1 MRHRPSRQRNVF
13 AAMGVCSSQPDDG
26 AALDADLA
34 RIEELERARAV
45 GVTPQDGTRLS
56 KTERAEVHRREAM
69 APFPITCLDV
79 DTGEAHHISV
89 RGWEPVGA
97 SVLRELGVHSVATL
111 SLGGQPV
118 TPLTTRWEE
127 LGVEAEATVTVSGV
141 RMPSFEAVVED
152 VVALNPHVSKE
163 VLMRGVEVGPRTH
176 RGALLKLRVGHRR
189 QCGRR
194 DNPNPRNGGRWIRKT
209 PAACSGT

>member
-1 MRHRPSRQRNVF
+1 
-13 AAMGVCSSQPDDG
+13 MGNACSAKPAIDD
-26 AALDADLA
+26 AFDADIA

-56 KTERAEVHRREAM
+56 KRDSAEVHRREAM
-69 APFPITCLDV
+69 APFPITCLEV
-79 DTGEAHHISV
+79 DTGEAHRISV

-97 SVLRELGVHSVATL
+97 SVLRELWAYSVATL

-118 TPLTTRWEE
+118 TPLTTPWEE

-141 RMPSFEAVVED
+141 RLPSFETVVED

-163 VLMRGVEVGPRTH
+163 ELMRGVEVGPRTPW
-176 RGALLKLRVGHRR
+176 RAAEIESGHRR
-189 QCGRR
+189 QCGGAWQ
-194 DNPNPRNGGRWIRKT
+194 P
-209 PAACSGT
+209 